1 MQPSDGEDR
10 TKLPLINWAEL
21 CDATLKRQQQSQG
34 LRHKATEKGFEI
46 NVHVPLGLVQRKE
59 QPRRNMVENAQ
70 MGEVYQL
77 EKEVI
82 SQIYEHEEFLQQVI
96 GQTPKGRNNHVAI
109 IGEPGAGKTTLLG
122 AIASFILNQNHTPS
136 PQTLAQ
142 RGENL
147 AIFVSLASLQGR
159 TLEDYILKT
168 WLSEAMELVSDVV
181 LTAEIKIQLE
191 HQLKQRFK
199 KDEVWLLLDGVDEM
213 GLDSSPRALLGTIQ
227 KQLTSWLTHAR
238 VALTCRLNVW
248 DASLNN
254 PLSGFD
260 TYKTQNFQS
269 EGIDKFIKVWFSYAN
284 LSQRGEQLQAK
295 LKEAGRERI
304 CELVKNP
311 LRLSLLCQIF
321 YLDKQAELPKTKAGL
336 Y

>member
-1 MQPSDGEDR
+1 M
-10 TKLPLINWAEL
+10 
-21 CDATLKRQQQSQG
+21 
-34 LRHKATEKGFEI
+34 
-46 NVHVPLGLVQRKE
+46 
-59 QPRRNMVENAQ
+59 
-70 MGEVYQL
+70 
-77 EKEVI
+77 
-82 SQIYEHEEFLQQVI
+82 
-96 GQTPKGRNNHVAI
+96 VAI
-109 IGEPGAGKTTLLG
+109 LKCIKPFTPVMFIR

-168 WLSEAMELVSDVV
+168 WLSEAMELVFDVV

-199 KDEVWLLLDGVDEM
+199 KGEVWLLLDGVDEM

-269 EGIDKFIKVWFSYAN
+269 EGIDIWKRAKKSHKGKQDPKTREVKQADLDMLE
-284 LSQRGEQLQAK
+284 LSAATGEID
-295 LKEAGRERI
+295 LK
-304 CELVKNP
+304 
-311 LRLSLLCQIF
+311 
-321 YLDKQAELPKTKAGL
+321 YLDESGFCMWSEPNYTYYHATPD
-336 Y
+336 